1 MDRLRPGDKIYS
13 PQFGRG
19 EVLAVDGLGEG
30 ETVEVRFEGG
40 EVRTIK
46 PIQHRLE
53 LLEAEVPARIPL
65 QRETNISRREE
76 MDGEEAM
83 IHEELRAAVRDAL
96 QDLMG
101 MGNSELTGRWAGG
114 TLVLKPGKSE
124 TQAKE
129 IPLDQFF
136 HKIVMVRD
144 QLRVL
149 EQKINANPKLTD
161 EDKVALQH
169 YITRCYG
176 SLTTFNVL
184 FKAPEDRFSSSG
196 DA

>member
-1 MDRLRPGDKIYS
+1 MERLKTGDKIYS
-13 PQFGRG
+13 SQFGRG
-19 EVLAVDGLGEG
+19 EVLEVEGFGTG
-30 ETVEVRFEGG
+30 ETVRVLFEGG
-40 EVRTIK
+40 EVRTLR
-46 PIQHRLE
+46 PEQHRLE

-65 QRETNISRREE
+65 QRETNGMRRDEPQ
-76 MDGEEAM
+76 GEDEM
-83 IHEELRAAVRDAL
+83 IHEEIRSAVKEAL
-96 QDLMG
+96 QDLLG
-101 MGNSELTGRWAGG
+101 LGDSELEGRWAGG

-129 IPLDQFF
+129 VPLDAFF

-149 EQKINANPKLTD
+149 EQKINAHPTLTS
-161 EDKVALQH
+161 EEKVALQH

-184 FKAPEDRFSSSG
+184 FRTPEERFRSS
-196 DA
+196 

>member
-19 EVLAVDGLGEG
+19 EVLAVEGLGEG

-40 EVRTIK
+40 DVRTIK
-46 PIQHRLE
+46 PVQHHLE

-65 QRETNISRREE
+65 QREANLTRREE

-83 IHEELRAAVRDAL
+83 IQEELRAAIRGAL
-96 QDLMG
+96 QDLLAMG
-101 MGNSELTGRWAGG
+101 DVDLEGRWTGG
-114 TLVLKPGKSE
+114 TMVLKPGKSE

-149 EQKINANPKLTD
+149 EQKINAHPKLTD

-184 FKAPEDRFSSSG
+184 FKAPEDRFSSS
-196 DA
+196 

>member
-19 EVLAVDGLGEG
+19 EVLAVEGLGEG

-40 EVRTIK
+40 EVRSIK
-46 PIQHRLE
+46 PVQHRLE
-53 LLEAEVPARIPL
+53 LIEAEVPARIPL
-65 QRETNISRREE
+65 QREASLTRREE

-101 MGNSELTGRWAGG
+101 MGDTDLGGRWAGG
-114 TLVLKPGKSE
+114 TLVLKPGRAD

-129 IPLDQFF
+129 IPLEQFF

-149 EQKINANPKLTD
+149 EQKINAHPTLSE

-176 SLTTFNVL
+176 SLTTFNIL
-184 FKAPEDRFSSSG
+184 FKAPEDRFTTS
-196 DA
+196 

>member
-19 EVLAVDGLGEG
+19 EVLAVEGLGEG

-40 EVRTIK
+40 DVRTIK
-46 PIQHRLE
+46 PVQHRLE
-53 LLEAEVPARIPL
+53 LIEAEVPARIPL
-65 QRETNISRREE
+65 QREANLTRREE

-83 IHEELRAAVRDAL
+83 IQEELRAAIRGAL
-96 QDLMG
+96 QDLLAMG
-101 MGNSELTGRWAGG
+101 DVDLEGRWTGG
-114 TLVLKPGKSE
+114 TMVLKPGKTD
-124 TQAKE
+124 TQEKQ

-149 EQKINANPKLTD
+149 EQKINAHPKLTD

-184 FKAPEDRFSSSG
+184 FKAPEDRFSTS
-196 DA
+196 